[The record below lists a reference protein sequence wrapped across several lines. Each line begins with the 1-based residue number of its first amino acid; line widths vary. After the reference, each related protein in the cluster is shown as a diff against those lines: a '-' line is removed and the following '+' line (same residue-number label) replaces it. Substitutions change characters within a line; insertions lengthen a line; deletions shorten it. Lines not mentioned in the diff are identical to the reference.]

1 MTSFLKYIILSI
13 TMTAICYGQNA
24 GTAGAFARMGFG
36 ARGMSMGNALTAVTT
51 GDISTYYNPAVSA
64 FSENRR
70 AAATFGFL
78 SLDRYLNFL
87 SYTQAI
93 KPTAGLS
100 AGIINAGVNKIDGRD
115 RSGTRTEEYSTYEN
129 QFYLAF
135 SNRVDKR
142 VSLGVAVKLYHS
154 KLFDEVKSTTVG
166 FDVGVCVQILDGLF
180 TGLTIQDI
188 GSKYNWDTKPLYSDP
203 TAGKTVIE
211 KFPTLRRIGV
221 AYSLPNG
228 MGLVSVDYENST
240 QKTSILRAGA
250 EYNFMEYFSVRSGID
265 RLEFGENATGVK
277 PSFGFTAKKSLGE
290 WTPAVSY
297 AYIFESFAPRGI
309 HIITLSTTF

>member
-1 MTSFLKYIILSI
+1 MTNILKYIIFSI
-13 TMTAICYGQNA
+13 IITVICYGQNA

-51 GDISTYYNPAVSA
+51 GDISTYYNPALSA
-64 FSENRR
+64 FSESRR
-70 AAATFGFL
+70 ASATFGFL

-87 SYTQAI
+87 SYTQTI

-115 RSGTRTEEYSTYEN
+115 RSGIRTEEYSTYEN

-154 KLFDEVKSTTVG
+154 KLFEEVKSTTVG
-166 FDVGVCVQILDGLF
+166 FDVGACVQIWDGLF
-180 TGLTIQDI
+180 AGLTIQDI

-221 AYSLPNG
+221 AYTLPNG

-240 QKTSILRAGA
+240 QKTGILRAGA

-277 PSFGFTAKKSLGE
+277 PSFGFTVKKSFGE